1 MPHQVVQSNTMNM
14 FEIFVRCTALIEE
27 FADAKRRVAPIMA
40 NLMFQTLH
48 KTTADWYKQM
58 SLQAGLGLQY
68 TLPYKI
74 MKSFKNSQFFW

>member
-48 KTTADWYKQM
+48 KTTAD
-58 SLQAGLGLQY
+58 
-68 TLPYKI
+68 
-74 MKSFKNSQFFW
+74 